1 MAASRAGHTVRP
13 MNPTTPMLPRL
24 DLVRVETVMNPT
36 MIACDASA
44 TLPMIARIFAE
55 ERIHSVIVAGTERA
69 RDGERLTWGIISD
82 SDLMR
87 ALDATGESVTAGV
100 LAGTPPVTVD
110 VQEPLTRVVQ
120 LMCEHEVTHLLVV
133 ENDYPVGI
141 VSALDV
147 ARAAGGV

>member
-1 MAASRAGHTVRP
+1 

-24 DLVRVETVMNPT
+24 DLIRVETVMNPT
-36 MIACDASA
+36 IVGCDASA
-44 TLPMIARIFAE
+44 TLPLIARIFAE
-55 ERIHSVIVAGTERA
+55 ERIHAVLVGGIERTHG
-69 RDGERLTWGIISD
+69 GERLTWGIISD
-82 SDLMR
+82 RDLMR

-100 LAGTPPVTVD
+100 LAGTPPITVD
-110 VQEPLTRVVQ
+110 VQEPLDRVVQ

-133 ENDYPVGI
+133 EHAQPVGI